1 MFIQIFTILFSHCP
15 QIAKASLGGQCLLNM
30 IWIIYD
36 YNRSFSTLKTFQGRH
51 NKTIL
56 FGQEKD
62 LTKVSTLIL
71 REPVHCDRGE

>member
-15 QIAKASLGGQCLLNM
+15 QIANACLGGQCLLNM

-36 YNRSFSTLKTFQGRH
+36 Y

-71 REPVHCDRGE
+71 KVPMHCDRGE

>member
-1 MFIQIFTILFSHCP
+1 
-15 QIAKASLGGQCLLNM
+15 M
-30 IWIIYD
+30 IIID
-36 YNRSFSTLKTFQGRH
+36 LSTLKTFQERH

-71 REPVHCDRGE
+71 KVPCIVTEENNTLHMKLLF